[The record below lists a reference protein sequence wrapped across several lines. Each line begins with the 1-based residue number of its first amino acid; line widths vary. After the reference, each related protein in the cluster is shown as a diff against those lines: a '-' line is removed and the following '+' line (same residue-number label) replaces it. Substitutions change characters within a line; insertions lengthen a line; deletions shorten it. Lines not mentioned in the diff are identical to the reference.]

1 MDLNRETSIEV
12 KKMIQI
18 IIQPE
23 TILERSVVSNKDFV
37 AGLMWCNPRKCHPE
51 DEVLKFSHA

>member
-12 KKMIQI
+12 KRMIQI

-23 TILERSVVSNKDFV
+23 IILERSIVYNRDFV
-37 AGLMWCNPRKCHPE
+37 AGLMWGNPRKCHPE
-51 DEVLKFSHA
+51 DEVLKISHA